1 MDEHVYSVSDGI
13 IGTVAFGSV
22 YGAAT
27 FAGRYQRCQHMLD
40 EAMDVLS
47 GFSAEDF
54 FPNTVGRL
62 ADQLVGTVA
71 WWESVFED
79 LDAFFEAVIE
89 QRMDTKPED
98 NYGGG
103 LVDALVSL
111 WKQGARIQQG
121 EREGHT
127 SGRVRGRRRHE
138 LYIILS
144 I

>member
-1 MDEHVYSVSDGI
+1 MDEHVYN
-13 IGTVAFGSV
+13 VADGSV

-54 FPNTVGRL
+54 ANTVGRL
-62 ADQLVGTVA
+62 ADQLAGTVA

-103 LVDALVSL
+103 LVDALVGL
-111 WKQGARIQQG
+111 WKQGQG
-121 EREGHT
+121 FSKENVKAILLDAFVGGIDT
-127 SGRVRGRRRHE
+127 SSVSS
-138 LYIILS
+138 YQFDKCVI
-144 I
+144 